1 MTYPPHFTT
10 RRLLPAALLALA
22 LGGCLMAPDDA
33 SDYPSLDQIP
43 MEIPPADTDLTAWQ
57 APPQLGDYRFQGEAT
72 LEGQR
77 TRILRYSHAQNETL
91 IDLTLFPLP
100 GGWDTMTP
108 TRAVAG
114 QYGQQRQ
121 QLIERALRHGA
132 QEVQPMDES
141 LVTVEGISYPVARG
155 QLAQR
160 YRSST
165 LTTLVQLTALP
176 PVFVLAT
183 ASVPS
188 GHIEATEALLRDAL
202 LAIAR
207 LNADIIDTP

>member
-1 MTYPPHFTT
+1 MTHLPRCTP
-10 RRLLPAALLALA
+10 RLLLPSLLTLALS
-22 LGGCLMAPDDA
+22 GCLTAPDEHTG
-33 SDYPSLDQIP
+33 DYPSLEQIP
-43 MEIPPADTDLTAWQ
+43 MEIPPADTDLGAWQ

-77 TRILRYSHAQNETL
+77 TRILRYSHAQDDTL
-91 IDLTLFPLP
+91 INLTLFPLP

-121 QLIERALRHGA
+121 HLIERALRHGA
-132 QEVQPMDES
+132 QEVQPQEES
-141 LVTVEGISYPVARG
+141 LQAVNGISYPVATGR
-155 QLAQR
+155 LAQR
-160 YRSST
+160 YSSTT

-183 ASVPS
+183 ASVPT
-188 GHIEATEALLRDAL
+188 ARADDTEQLLRDAL
-202 LAIAR
+202 QAMAR
-207 LNADIIDTP
+207 LNAERLDGR

>member
-1 MTYPPHFTT
+1 MTHLPRCTP
-10 RRLLPAALLALA
+10 RLLLPSLLTLALS
-22 LGGCLMAPDDA
+22 GCLTAPDEHTG
-33 SDYPSLDQIP
+33 DYPSLEQIP
-43 MEIPPADTDLTAWQ
+43 MEIPPADTDLGAWQ

-77 TRILRYSHAQNETL
+77 TRILRYSHAQDDTL
-91 IDLTLFPLP
+91 INLTLFPLP

-183 ASVPS
+183 ASVPP
-188 GHIEATEALLRDAL
+188 GHTEATEALLRDAL

-207 LNADIIDTP
+207 LNADIIDRP

>member
-1 MTYPPHFTT
+1 MAYSPRFTLP
-10 RRLLPAALLALA
+10 LLFGVLTLS
-22 LGGCLMAPDDA
+22 GCLMAPDDPA

-43 MEIPPADTDLTAWQ
+43 MEIPPAETDLTAWQ
-57 APPQLGDYRFQGEAT
+57 VPPHLGDYRFQGEAT

-77 TRILRYSHAQNETL
+77 TRILRYSHAQDGTL

-132 QEVQPMDES
+132 QEVQPLDES
-141 LVTVEGISYPVARG
+141 LLTVDGISYPVARG
-155 QLAQR
+155 RLAQR

-183 ASVPS
+183 ASVPP
-188 GHIEATEALLRDAL
+188 EQTDATEVLLGDAL
-202 LAIAR
+202 LALAR
-207 LNADIIDTP
+207 LNADIVDLP